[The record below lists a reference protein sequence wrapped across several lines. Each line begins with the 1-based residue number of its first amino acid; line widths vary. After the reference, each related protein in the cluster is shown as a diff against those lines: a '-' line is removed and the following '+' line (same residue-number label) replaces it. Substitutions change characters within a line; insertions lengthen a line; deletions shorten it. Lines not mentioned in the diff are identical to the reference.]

1 MVWFICHVNCNVNNC
16 TLIHQSKIQIWE
28 DWKCYRTH
36 TCKVYCTSLSS
47 SDQVAKGF
55 FDTRTSHICRF
66 SWIYLLLSLGKNT
79 KEHYSYGQKIMH
91 AGIWNVHFL
100 CRTFWVSHPN
110 CPPLPHQGK
119 PLASDHYWVLYS
131 LSECL
136 GWVGAEFKPQVTSLT
151 ASYHQ
156 VVQ

>member
-1 MVWFICHVNCNVNNC
+1 MKYCERWQEIYLSWNAMWILNYM
-16 TLIHQSKIQIWE
+16 LIHQSKIQIWE

-100 CRTFWVSHPN
+100 CRTFLSFTPQL
-110 CPPLPHQGK
+110 PPPPPPGQTSGIW
-119 PLASDHYWVLYS
+119 PLLSLVQPQWVLG
-131 LSECL
+131 L
-136 GWVGAEFKPQVTSLT
+136 GGCGI
-151 ASYHQ
+151 
-156 VVQ
+156 